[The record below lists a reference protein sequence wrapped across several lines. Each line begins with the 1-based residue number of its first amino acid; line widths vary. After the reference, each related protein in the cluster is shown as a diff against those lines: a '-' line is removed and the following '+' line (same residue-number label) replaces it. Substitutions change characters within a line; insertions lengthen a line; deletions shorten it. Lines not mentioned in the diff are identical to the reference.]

1 MKLDVNSILIIA
13 LVAIAGFLF
22 VRHNNTQ
29 RELEETR
36 VAARTAIIAKDSL
49 QKINDGL
56 YTKLVADT
64 LTIKELKKLNDSL
77 GLALEKKPKV
87 IIQTEFL
94 PAPQTGGADVSVVP
108 SGEIKI
114 SDRYPKTEEVPF
126 VEYEALVS
134 LEDTTAIGTWKFNP
148 IRINLGIEETEEGL
162 FRVNTKVPDW
172 LQVNSID
179 VQSLPMTLPTEDKFG
194 WLLGGGYGKDFRND
208 SNFLYLSG
216 GIRFKKIYLELN
228 GGTNETISTGL
239 KFEF

>member
-1 MKLDVNSILIIA
+1 MKLDVKSILIIG
-13 LVAIAGFLF
+13 LVILAGFQF
-22 VRHNNTQ
+22 WKHHITQ
-29 RELEETR
+29 QQLEEAR
-36 VAARTAIIAKDSL
+36 IEARTAIIAKDSL
-49 QKINDGL
+49 QKINKGL

-64 LTIKELKKLNDSL
+64 LTIKELRKLNDSL

-94 PAPQTGGADVSVVP
+94 PADQTGDAQISVVP

-114 SDRYPKTEEVPF
+114 SDRYPKTEEIPF

-134 LEDTTAIGTWKFNP
+134 LEDTTAIGTWTFNP
-148 IRINLGIEETEEGL
+148 ISINLGIEETEEGL

-179 VQSLPMTLPTEDKFG
+179 VQSLPMTMPSEDKFG

-208 SNFLYLSG
+208 SDFLYISG
-216 GIRFKKIYLELN
+216 GIRFKKIYWELN
-228 GGTNETISTGL
+228 GGTNETISTGI